1 MVSISASSRLDGI
14 SINSPSSVLDVA
26 AQHLLQ
32 AQQLCDHC
40 RRRDQVAVV
49 EHGDGLLLQ
58 CQVVL
63 ALLVGDAH
71 LSGGVHLVGQV

>member
-1 MVSISASSRLDGI
+1 MESQSTPHR
-14 SINSPSSVLDVA
+14 PFDVPT
-26 AQHLLQ
+26 QHLLQ

-71 LSGGVHLVGQV
+71 LSGDIHLVGQV